1 MTRVD
6 LTYNPYTRERKLV
19 IDSKEIARERLSSY
33 CGAEGTELSQW
44 CGALWE
50 KLSSDCNDDI
60 QLRFTG
66 ILRDFEFLEDAKKK
80 AEEKSSQYDFVLE
93 KGKISVVENSLEKLK
108 DLFNKMQRESPFEQL
123 KEPESKKLFEK
134 AVSSDF
140 EIAVVATMSAGKSTL
155 INALLGREL
164 LPAGNYATT
173 ARLARIHNDDDAKNF
188 SARCYDSE
196 GKEIKRCDSLDLGV
210 MENLNNDTNISRIDI
225 TGNIPGIQSRSI
237 RLVLT
242 DTPGPNSSQ
251 NKDHE
256 KHTLSLLAEDYKPM
270 FLYVLNSTQPEINDD
285 SVLLQKIVESIEQGD
300 RQSLDRFIFVLNKAD
315 EFDPDKGKQSEK
327 VVDMID
333 KVKKYLSKKGIK
345 NPRIFP
351 CSSKL
356 AKLIRMSQNGCP
368 LSKDEEDFLST
379 KSKRFIENSARHFSD
394 HAPFLSPA
402 TKERQ
407 EGEIRRA
414 RDSGDEHQ
422 EALYYSGVPSVEFS
436 ITEYLEKYALP
447 AKVSQGVQTFQDKIR
462 KLRLEADMIK
472 KLKEDRE
479 KVVSLKGELEEIAS
493 RLSKGDGA
501 RKFRDKIEALS
512 AAKQVKEKL
521 GEASG
526 SFLVEVGK
534 NLEKMRKSDVS
545 PNQAAVL
552 VVDLNGKIL
561 SLCNSFEV
569 DVQQILKSVVVEQAR
584 QYVREYQ
591 DYVRGLVESEEY
603 KDSDPASILGTS
615 ASLSFEETMHQY
627 EEQRK
632 ESVKVGEHR
641 EKNSDYKWYDGI
653 ANIFRRKSNKKA
665 KYVWFEDF
673 EDHEYTVVNFE
684 RFIEDKVRPGIDRFC
699 DDTRKIAYDYSREEE
714 QKLKEFFARQLD
726 KLDIEMRKT
735 VEDKRRKLS
744 SKEEFERMIQENE
757 KNKEWLDCF
766 NRQLN
771 DILAV

>member
-44 CGALWE
+44 CGSLWG

-60 QLRFTG
+60 ELRFTG

-80 AEEKSSQYDFVLE
+80 AEEKISTYDFVLE
-93 KGKISVVENSLEKLK
+93 KGKISVVENSLEKLSG
-108 DLFNKMQRESPFEQL
+108 LFNEMQRESPFGQL
-123 KEPESKKLFEK
+123 KEPGLKKLFEK

-140 EIAVVATMSAGKSTL
+140 EIAVVATMSSGKSTL
-155 INALLGREL
+155 INAMLGREL
-164 LPAGNYATT
+164 LPACNKAST
-173 ARLARIHNDDDAKNF
+173 ARLARIHDDDAAKNF
-188 SARCYDSE
+188 SACCYDSE
-196 GKEIKRCDSLDLGV
+196 GKEIERCDSLDLDV
-210 MENLNNDTNISRIDI
+210 MEQLNKNEKISRIDI
-225 TGNIPGIQSRSI
+225 NGNIPGIQSRSI

-242 DTPGPNSSQ
+242 DTPGPNNSQ

-256 KHTLSLLAEDYKPM
+256 KHTLSLLDEDYKPM
-270 FLYVLNSTQPEINDD
+270 FLYVLNSTNLGVNDD
-285 SVLLQKIVESIEQGD
+285 SLLLDKIVERTKQGG

-315 EFDPDKGKQSEK
+315 EFDPGKGERILDQ
-327 VVDMID
+327 ID
-333 KVKKYLSKKGIK
+333 DVKEYLSKKGIK
-345 NPRIFP
+345 APRIFP
-351 CSSKL
+351 CSSSL
-356 AKLIRMSQNGCP
+356 AKLIRMSQNGLL
-368 LSKDEEDFLST
+368 LSGDEEDFLST
-379 KSKRFIENSARHFSD
+379 KPKRFIEDSTRHFSD

-407 EGEIRRA
+407 DMEIRRA
-414 RDSGDEHQ
+414 RESGDKHQ
-422 EALYYSGVPSVEFS
+422 EALYYSGVPSVELA

-447 AKVSQGVQTFQDKIR
+447 AKVSQGVQTFQEKIR
-462 KLRLEADMIK
+462 ALGLEADMIE

-493 RLSKGDGA
+493 KLSKGDGA
-501 RKFRDKIEALS
+501 RKFRDKIKDLS
-512 AAKQVKEKL
+512 AAKQVEVKL
-521 GEASG
+521 EGASG

-534 NLEKMRKSDVS
+534 TLEKMRKSDVS
-545 PNQAAVL
+545 PEQAAVF
-552 VVDLNGKIL
+552 VASLNDKIL

-569 DVQQILKSVVVEQAR
+569 DVQQILKSVVVGQAR

-591 DYVRGLVESEEY
+591 DYVRGLVDHEEY

-627 EEQRK
+627 EEQRT

-673 EDHEYTVVNFE
+673 EDRDYTVVNFE
-684 RFIEDKVRPGIDRFC
+684 RYIEDKVMPGIDRFC
-699 DDTRKIAYDYSREEE
+699 DVTKEIAHDYSKEEE
-714 QKLKEFFARQLD
+714 QKLKEFFTRQLD
-726 KLDIEMRKT
+726 KLDAEMRRT
-735 VEDKRRKLS
+735 VEDKLRKLS
-744 SKEEFERMIQENE
+744 SKEELERMIQENE
-757 KNKEWLDCF
+757 KNKEWLDRF

-771 DILAV
+771 DILAI